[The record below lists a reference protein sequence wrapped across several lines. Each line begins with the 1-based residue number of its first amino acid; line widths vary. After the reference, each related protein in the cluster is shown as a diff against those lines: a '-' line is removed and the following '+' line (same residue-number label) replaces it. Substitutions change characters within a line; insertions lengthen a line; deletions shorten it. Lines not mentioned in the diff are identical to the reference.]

1 MCGDNSSATVDDPT
15 TQAIHSVPLLRKLI
29 SFGYQIASGMVCA
42 DLSINMVGLCFYE
55 WCIKYY
61 SLYNIIVYIYNIY
74 YYMLSHSLFH
84 SKVHIR

>member
-15 TQAIHSVPLLRKLI
+15 NQAIHSVPLLRKLI

-61 SLYNIIVYIYNIY
+61 SLYNIIVYIYNIIY
-74 YYMLSHSLFH
+74 ILYVEPQFISQ
-84 SKVHIR
+84 